1 MRVNADSNSGGA
13 SVASDERDAPGQSGD
28 GSDRVDADLPSHARR
43 RRDVAIPWGGDAEPA
58 GESQPPGANAPSD
71 DPAPVR
77 NGHAS
82 ARGGAAF
89 RREST
94 GGASSDE
101 RSEGAVPQ
109 AVGQWFVDAPTAQAD
124 PRAPAPPGGEADL
137 DEFDHFGDDSSDDLE
152 VGAYLDDSPS
162 DVGFADDDLID
173 EQVDSDD
180 GGHLDARYFDD
191 GYLGEGA
198 DGEGVEESWA
208 AGGDEPDYS
217 YGAEKVHGPGEPE
230 SEGPPLTPLEAR
242 LARREAKLSYRGG
255 RVEPVYDVS
264 GPKVRLGVLWFLL
277 ACAGIALGPLGVGAV
292 FVTAAT
298 VASLQVAAHL
308 MIEEDTNSRV
318 TAAVITA
325 AVGTSA
331 IFDARVVGIVIL
343 VSVVAAFIVAS
354 QTIDANMTVH
364 VAGLTLRAS
373 LPLGIAVAAML
384 YLHRID
390 AWVFMILFGV
400 VSLYDAGNFLVG
412 TGSRRIWVG
421 PLAGIFGAL
430 TVVFGAAGFEA
441 PPLTEKTTWLL
452 GGLAA
457 LSAPLGQIVGSFM
470 LPRPDAKAPA
480 LRRLDTYLI
489 AAPLMLALFLAIGG
503 NRPLL

>member
-1 MRVNADSNSGGA
+1 MRVSEDARPGSGARLAGGEPKSLETGAGA
-13 SVASDERDAPGQSGD
+13 SG
-28 GSDRVDADLPSHARR
+28 DADDDLPAHARR
-43 RRDVAIPWGGDAEPA
+43 RRDVAIPW
-58 GESQPPGANAPSD
+58 D
-71 DPAPVR
+71 DPSAPPANGRSSVDDDRPEGRQSPR
-77 NGHAS
+77 NGS
-82 ARGGAAF
+82 APPVADTNGTNSDGAPEGGGALPEA
-89 RREST
+89 R
-94 GGASSDE
+94 
-101 RSEGAVPQ
+101 
-109 AVGQWFVDAPTAQAD
+109 GQWFVDAPD
-124 PRAPAPPGGEADL
+124 PDAVPPGPPAGIGDIAADLEAEVAEL
-137 DEFDHFGDDSSDDLE
+137 DEFDHFGGEPGD
-152 VGAYLDDSPS
+152 GLDDEAYEEAGYP
-162 DVGFADDDLID
+162 DEAYEDGYVGDAPY
-173 EQVDSDD
+173 ENGEAVDGDYVAYVDD
-180 GGHLDARYFDD
+180 GAVDEGHPD
-191 GYLGEGA
+191 GLA
-198 DGEGVEESWA
+198 DVEPVAEAEVEE
-208 AGGDEPDYS
+208 
-217 YGAEKVHGPGEPE
+217 
-230 SEGPPLTPLEAR
+230 PPLSPLEAR
-242 LARREAKLSYRGG
+242 LARRAAKLSYRGG

-277 ACAGIALGPLGVGAV
+277 AWAGFALGPLGVGAV

-331 IFDARVVGIVIL
+331 IFDARVVGIAIL
-343 VSVVAAFIVAS
+343 VSVVVAFLVAS
-354 QTIDANMTVH
+354 QTIDSHMTVQ
-364 VAGLTLRAS
+364 VAGLTLRAA
-373 LPLGIAVAAML
+373 LPLGIAVAALL

-421 PLAGIFGAL
+421 PLAGLIGAFA
-430 TVVFGAAGFEA
+430 VVFGAAGFEA

-452 GGLAA
+452 GGLTA
-457 LSAPLGQIVGSFM
+457 LAAPLGQIVGSFM

-503 NRPLL
+503 NRPLM

>member
-1 MRVNADSNSGGA
+1 MRRIPTPSRR
-13 SVASDERDAPGQSGD
+13 VAREIGD
-28 GSDRVDADLPSHARR
+28 IAADLEAE
-43 RRDVAIPWGGDAEPA
+43 VAELG
-58 GESQPPGANAPSD
+58 
-71 DPAPVR
+71 
-77 NGHAS
+77 
-82 ARGGAAF
+82 
-89 RREST
+89 
-94 GGASSDE
+94 
-101 RSEGAVPQ
+101 
-109 AVGQWFVDAPTAQAD
+109 
-124 PRAPAPPGGEADL
+124 
-137 DEFDHFGDDSSDDLE
+137 EFDHFGGEPGD
-152 VGAYLDDSPS
+152 GLDDEAYDEAGYPDEAYEGVRRGLAYEDGE
-162 DVGFADDDLID
+162 DVDGDYVAY
-173 EQVDSDD
+173 VDD
-180 GGHLDARYFDD
+180 GAVDEGHRTDWPTSSR
-191 GYLGEGA
+191 
-198 DGEGVEESWA
+198 SPRRRWR
-208 AGGDEPDYS
+208 
-217 YGAEKVHGPGEPE
+217 
-230 SEGPPLTPLEAR
+230 PPLSPLER
-242 LARREAKLSYRGG
+242 LARRAAKLSYRGG

-277 ACAGIALGPLGVGAV
+277 AWAGFALGPLGVGAV

-331 IFDARVVGIVIL
+331 IFDARVVGIAIL
-343 VSVVAAFIVAS
+343 VSVVVAFLVAS
-354 QTIDANMTVH
+354 QTIDSHMTVQ
-364 VAGLTLRAS
+364 VAGLTLRAA
-373 LPLGIAVAAML
+373 LPLGIAVAALL

-421 PLAGIFGAL
+421 PLAGLIGAFA
-430 TVVFGAAGFEA
+430 VVFGAAGFEA

-452 GGLAA
+452 GGLTA
-457 LSAPLGQIVGSFM
+457 LAAPLGQIVGSFM

-503 NRPLL
+503 NRPLM